1 MHICILHGIII
12 HMMTVGLFYKKK
24 YFENTDYLDAV
35 AGTLKARNLDC
46 RLVQDSSQLDG
57 LDVLIVFGGD
67 GTILMVASE
76 CARRGIK
83 ILGINY
89 GHIGFLA
96 EFEPEKLDFAIE
108 LLCSGNFRT
117 QKRSLLKINYCDKIY
132 YALNDLVIQR
142 CTSGNAFSNTVNLEA
157 AIDGSVVDNY
167 TADGLI
173 VSSPT
178 GSTAY
183 SLAAG
188 GSILTPDINAF
199 IMTPICAHSL
209 HSRPVVYSDKSLLTI
224 KRLDDRGALNI
235 IVDGVAE
242 DCLFGDGK
250 IQISRAEFDV
260 EFITSPDRN
269 FFNKLLLKLN
279 KWST

>member
-1 MHICILHGIII
+1 
-12 HMMTVGLFYKKK
+12 MMTVGLFYKKK
-24 YFENTDYLDAV
+24 YFQNTDYIDTVVRTFKEKNIQCRV
-35 AGTLKARNLDC
+35 AE
-46 RLVQDSSQLDG
+46 DSANLDG
-57 LDVLIVFGGD
+57 LDVLLVFGGD
-67 GTILMVASE
+67 GTILTVASE
-76 CARRGIK
+76 CAKRGIK

-96 EFEPEKLDFAIE
+96 EFEPEKLNYALE
-108 LLCSGNFRT
+108 MLCSGNYST
-117 QKRSLLKINYCDKIY
+117 QKRSLLKINYCGKIY

-157 AIDGSVVDNY
+157 AIDGSTVDNY

-173 VSSPT
+173 VSTPT

-209 HSRPVVYSDKSLLTI
+209 HSRPVVYSDKSILTI
-224 KRLDDRGALNI
+224 SRQDDRGALNI

-250 IQISRAEFDV
+250 IEISRAEFDL
-260 EFITSPDRN
+260 EFITSPNRN
-269 FFNKLLLKLN
+269 FFNKLLIKLN